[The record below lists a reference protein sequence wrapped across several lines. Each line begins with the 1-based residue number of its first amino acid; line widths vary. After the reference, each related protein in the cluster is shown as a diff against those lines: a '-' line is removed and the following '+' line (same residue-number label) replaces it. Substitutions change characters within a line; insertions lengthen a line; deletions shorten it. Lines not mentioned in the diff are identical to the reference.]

1 MQEKLK
7 EFASESPAAIV
18 AAIVSEHEN
27 RVVASPDS
35 SGGSRFEIGSTTKV
49 LTGTLLGT
57 LVESGDIDPSKSVND
72 YLTDPLPWGDRPPSL
87 VELAT
92 HRSGLPN
99 TPRSLFWR
107 EAAVAL
113 GFSTKDPWRGVS
125 VEDYTRLL
133 HQAARKTKIRTK
145 ASYSSMGIGLLGKAM
160 GDAMGTDYETLLQDR
175 LLKPLGMTK
184 TGFEKEVTGKNR
196 VEQPLNRKNQPV
208 PYLIDHMPAAGAIA
222 STADDLA
229 KLIRAAWGEGPDG
242 IVKGIQRAQQPV
254 ASFGSIKIGYCWLL
268 NSDNDKGLIAFHSGA
283 SWGSQALLEVDL
295 KKRTGFI
302 ALSAKY
308 RDLEKLKKAS

>member
-1 MQEKLK
+1 MQQKIK
-7 EFASESPAAIV
+7 EFIHESPAAIV
-18 AAIVSEHEN
+18 AAIISERESKIF
-27 RVVASPDS
+27 ADS
-35 SGGSRFEIGSTTKV
+35 NSSKRSRFEIGSTTKI
-49 LTGTLLGT
+49 LTGTLLGI
-57 LVESGDIDPSKSVND
+57 LVESGDIDPSRSVND
-72 YLTDPLPWGDRPPSL
+72 YLKDPLPWRDRSPSL

-99 TPRSLFWR
+99 TPRRLFWR
-107 EAAVAL
+107 EAATVL

-125 VEDYTRLL
+125 EEEYTRLL
-133 HQAARKTKIRTK
+133 HQAAKRAKIRTK

-160 GDAMGTDYETLLQDR
+160 GDAMGTDYETLLQEK

-184 TGFEKEVTGKNR
+184 TGSQKEATGNNR

-208 PYLIDHMPAAGAIA
+208 PYLIDYMPAAGAIA
-222 STADDLA
+222 STVDDLA
-229 KLIRAAWGEGPDG
+229 KLIRTTWGEGPDDVVRG
-242 IVKGIQRAQQPV
+242 VRKAQQPV

-268 NSDNDKGLIAFHSGA
+268 NSDNDEVVTAFHPGGT
-283 SWGSQALLEVDL
+283 WGSQALLEVDL

-308 RDLEKLKKAS
+308 RDLEKLKNEI